1 MSKKWRGV
9 LVVLAVL
16 LALVLVTRFIL
27 PYGIMPKWS
36 SPNCGPE
43 HWRWLGRSFQSR
55 GEVAVYLQEHARELL
70 SGSLAPLPDGSV
82 DWIVPPSDDVLFGQF
97 SVENIQVERRSG
109 YVIYSLTFHRPACN
123 PGQSYT
129 FKVTSFG
136 LASLYGC
143 CGI

>member
-9 LVVLAVL
+9 VILLAVL
-16 LALVLVTRFIL
+16 LALVLVIRFVL
-27 PYGIMPKWS
+27 PYGIMPKWA

-43 HWRWLGRSFQSR
+43 HWRWLGRSFKS
-55 GEVAVYLQEHARELL
+55 GSEVSAYLQEHASGLL
-70 SGSLAPLPDGSV
+70 SGSLAPRPNGSV
-82 DWIVPPSDDVLFGQF
+82 DWNVSPSDVSLFVQAVAGA
-97 SVENIQVERRSG
+97 IQVESRPG